1 MCVQP
6 LSDGIG
12 ADIIFLSELIGGDVI
27 LEDLPHDGLLL
38 GLGHRVGTDHGS
50 DKGQLDKAN
59 IIGVREWQH
68 GLTETS
74 ETPGELRRQEACE
87 MLQRECGRQNIQ
99 GLSYLGAM

>member
-1 MCVQP
+1 MSSLLNP

-59 IIGVREWQH
+59 IIGAREWHH
-68 GLTETS
+68 GVTETS
-74 ETPGELRRQEACE
+74 ETPGETTDTKSDVEKK
-87 MLQRECGRQNIQ
+87 
-99 GLSYLGAM
+99 